1 MKNIIKKLLRES
13 LNYLVEYSTNKEWN
27 EWLKNQSNAHV
38 NRHKIYDNGKGEMEF
53 PLSDKKTYVH
63 AYFDT
68 FSLTIIHKPYKNS
81 SRKLIKDEKYNNK
94 EDFIYRLKE
103 LVYGNKQFKMND
115 DKYSW
120 IES

>member
-1 MKNIIKKLLRES
+1 MKDKIKKLLRES
-13 LNYLVEYSTNKEWN
+13 LNYLVEYSTNKEWD

-38 NRHKIYDNGKGEMEF
+38 NRHKIYHNGKGEMEF

-68 FSLTIIHKPYKNS
+68 FSLTIIHQPYKNS
-81 SRKLIKDEKYNNK
+81 SRNLRKHEKYNNK

-115 DKYSW
+115 DKSSW
-120 IES
+120 VES

>member
-38 NRHKIYDNGKGEMEF
+38 NRHNVYDNGKGKIEF
-53 PLSDKKTYVH
+53 SLSDKKTYVH
-63 AYFDT
+63 AYFDNFT
-68 FSLTIIHKPYKNS
+68 LTILHKPYKNS
-81 SRKLIKDEKYNNK
+81 SRTLRKQEKYNNK

-103 LVYGNKQFKMND
+103 LVYGNKQFKITD
-115 DKYSW
+115 DKTSW